1 MPVRRPRHP
10 RAAARWLL
18 LWAINGNDDGD
29 NATAVIEDPDLLLG
43 SHKEQVGAVDTA
55 GGEGALRV
63 AEGRASYMSRKK
75 GEAHAAGG
83 GEKRMQREGG
93 RNAFSWREGAQ
104 SSV

>member
-1 MPVRRPRHP
+1 MPVRGPRHT

-43 SHKEQVGAVDTA
+43 SHKEQVGAVDTDGREGERCVWRR
-55 GGEGALRV
+55 GGRPV
-63 AEGRASYMSRKK
+63 CRGRR
-75 GEAHAAGG
+75 
-83 GEKRMQREGG
+83 EKRMQREGG
-93 RNAFSWREGAQ
+93 RSACSRREGAQ